1 MPATFEIVS
10 KQITG
15 KVLLDD
21 PLNQEYVSVMKIQQ
35 LVDKGLTNKQI
46 AEIWNGS
53 LGGSEKPIAK
63 HGINK
68 WKVKFDTVSYANKVL
83 SNIKIIN
90 QFTAYADK

>member
-21 PLNQEYVSVMKIQQ
+21 PNNQEYVSVMKIQQ
-35 LVDKGLTNKQI
+35 LVDRGLTDRQI
-46 AEIWNGS
+46 SEVWNGS

-63 HGINK
+63 HGINH
-68 WKVKFDTVSYANKVL
+68 WKVKYDTVSYANKVITNL
-83 SNIKIIN
+83 KKV
-90 QFTAYADK
+90 T